1 VKTEAKFE
9 TNSTIDKPEMNH
21 TSTEGRVNI
30 VHNIIEI
37 AWLYPTFCDL
47 LFPKFMA
54 YSDSMAL
61 VTKFTQLLYYAS
73 VSV

>member
-1 VKTEAKFE
+1 MQEYVLLYTFCFSGTAFE
-9 TNSTIDKPEMNH
+9 SDHVPNID
-21 TSTEGRVNI
+21 
-30 VHNIIEI
+30 NIIEI

-61 VTKFTQLLYYAS
+61 VTKLTQLLYYAS